1 MAKAKKTSKQSKSGS
16 PTKKAAAK
24 KPAAGAA
31 QAYSFTAARRKEL
44 EASAAA
50 LGDGLITF
58 PGRLK
63 ERVRWS
69 QRIATA
75 ALRDAGDLVRTPFS
89 GEPPLT
95 VAEIG
100 AQRDRIELMRLT
112 ESEYQAA
119 RAGQAAA
126 SKEFAQL
133 AEQVTA
139 DRDLVLR
146 ALDVRF
152 RNDPRGQKRV
162 SSIRSGA
169 GEADLVQDVSD
180 ILVLAAEQAA
190 FLATCP
196 RGEAAAVERLR
207 AASPELSRLLGAKT
221 ISEDGRKA
229 RRLRDGAYTL
239 VTLSERRIRAAADYW
254 YAGTDKM
261 KEYAAF
267 PASSGAVPKSRP
279 RERTGRRPRARARRR
294 RKRARRRAVRPRL
307 RRARRR
313 PSRSSDGGAGRAGR
327 HGSSGS
333 LSLLLPGAPMAAVRS
348 GSLPGPPSPP
358 SPRDTLWLD
367 VAWSLALRRRR

>member
-16 PTKKAAAK
+16 PAKKAAK
-24 KPAAGAA
+24 KPAVGAA
-31 QAYSFTAARRKEL
+31 QAYSFTAGRRKEL

-50 LGDGLITF
+50 LGDGMLTF

-63 ERVRWS
+63 DRVRWS

-75 ALRDAGDLVRTPFS
+75 ALRDAGDLIRTPFS
-89 GEPPLT
+89 GESPLT

-100 AQRDRIELMRLT
+100 AQRDRIELMRIT

-126 SKEFAQL
+126 SKEFGQL

-152 RNDPRGQKRV
+152 RNDARGQKRV
-162 SSIRSGA
+162 TSIRAGE

-180 ILVLAAEQAA
+180 VLVLAAEEAA
-190 FLATCP
+190 FLAGCP

-207 AASPELSRLLGAKT
+207 AASAELSRLLGAKT
-221 ISEDGRKA
+221 IREDGRKA
-229 RRLRDGAYTL
+229 RRIRDGAYTL

-267 PASSGAVPKSRP
+267 PASSGAAAEEPAAGEEEEAAAGEGEAAPKAS
-279 RERTGRRPRARARRR
+279 
-294 RKRARRRAVRPRL
+294 K
-307 RRARRR
+307 
-313 PSRSSDGGAGRAGR
+313 AGSPGKAAPAGKKAE
-327 HGSSGS
+327 
-333 LSLLLPGAPMAAVRS
+333 PVE
-348 GSLPGPPSPP
+348 
-358 SPRDTLWLD
+358 
-367 VAWSLALRRRR
+367 